1 MQPAALSPASPSQL
15 PKAAPARAAA
25 PGAGPDPLL
34 ERLPAISALFFG
46 YVFTIGIEYSGLSIQ
61 IPQLGASKV
70 PTIVPAGGRSG
81 PAPGAAP
88 GDLPAVLRVRLHDR
102 DRVQRAEHP
111 DPAAGRLEDPDD
123 RRLRA
128 VLHGAG
134 QGGHRGLRQLP
145 ADEDAA
151 RVRDL

>member
-61 IPQLGASKV
+61 IPQLGASKI
-70 PTIVPAGGRSG
+70 PTIVAYGLFFTVLGKVGTGAFGSYRQMKMLLAFVIWTALSVLWAVVRSIV
-81 PAPGAAP
+81 P
-88 GDLPAVLRVRLHDR
+88 VT
-102 DRVQRAEHP
+102 
-111 DPAAGRLEDPDD
+111 
-123 RRLRA
+123 
-128 VLHGAG
+128 
-134 QGGHRGLRQLP
+134 
-145 ADEDAA
+145 A
-151 RVRDL
+151 RFLYDYFTFAIITVYLVDTKKR